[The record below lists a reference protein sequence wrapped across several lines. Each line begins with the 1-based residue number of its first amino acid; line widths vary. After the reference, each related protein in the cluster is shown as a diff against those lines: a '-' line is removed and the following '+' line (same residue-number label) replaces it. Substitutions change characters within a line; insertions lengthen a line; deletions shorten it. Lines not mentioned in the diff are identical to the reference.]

1 MRYSVLPEFP
11 PGRPAEVADS
21 GAVGPVSARGPAS
34 VLPAVQ
40 PVLRRVGSGAL
51 VLWAAVT
58 LAFLALQLAP
68 GNTVDIL
75 LGDQARTPEVIKA
88 VTEEWG
94 LDKPLLEQ
102 YFSYIVK
109 ALSGDFGTSYVLQ
122 KPVGPLI
129 FSQIGPTL
137 QLTAAALVVAVLTA
151 VLSAVFTAGRR
162 WPRRIANAAEL
173 ILVSIPSFWLGI
185 VLLAVFSFSLKL
197 FPVSGANGFPSLVLP
212 ALAVGLSIGATLGQV
227 LREGIEKSLDE
238 PFAIS
243 VRARGVRDVVL
254 RFQHALRHAA
264 LPAVTLTGWA
274 IGGLLGGAVVTEQV
288 FGRPGLGQVTVAAV
302 LGKDLPVVLAVAVLS
317 AFIYVTVSTV
327 VDLIYLRIDPRLRTD
342 TR

>member
-1 MRYSVLPEFP
+1 MTNSAFPAAP
-11 PGRPAEVADS
+11 PGTLADGAQGVAPVPL
-21 GAVGPVSARGPAS
+21 AGPRFQTILQAA
-34 VLPAVQ
+34 Q
-40 PVLRRVGSGAL
+40 PVLGRVGSGIL

-68 GNTVDIL
+68 GDTVDIL
-75 LGDQARTPEVIKA
+75 LGDQARTPDVVKA

-102 YFSYIVK
+102 YLSYIGK
-109 ALSGDFGTSYVLQ
+109 ALTGDFGTSYVLQ

-137 QLTAAALVVAVLTA
+137 QLTGAALVVAVVTA

-162 WPRRIANAAEL
+162 WPRRIASTVEL
-173 ILVSIPSFWLGI
+173 VLVSIPSFWLGI
-185 VLLAVFSFSLKL
+185 VLLAIFSFSLKL
-197 FPVSGANGFPSLVLP
+197 FPVSGDKGLPSLILP

-227 LREGIEKSLDE
+227 LREGMEKALHE

-264 LPAVTLTGWA
+264 LPAVTLAGWT

-302 LGKDLPVVLAVAVLS
+302 LSKDLPVVLAVAVLS
-317 AFIYVTVSTV
+317 AVVYVVVSTV
-327 VDLIYLRIDPRLRTD
+327 VDLLYLIIDPRLRTQ
-342 TR
+342 TG